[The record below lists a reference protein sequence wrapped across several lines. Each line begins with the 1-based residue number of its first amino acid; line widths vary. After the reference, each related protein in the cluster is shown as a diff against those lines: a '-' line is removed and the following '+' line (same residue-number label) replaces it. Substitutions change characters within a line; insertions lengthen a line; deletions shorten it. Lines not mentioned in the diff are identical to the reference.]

1 MSSELKETI
10 SARDVIEAVA
20 GEGGAA
26 RLLGGRAVAAC
37 GGERIPDS
45 LRRFSSDIDIIIRKQ
60 DRKAVKLA
68 METLGCLPATE
79 FNLLNGKER
88 MIFYAGETKIDVFI
102 ERFRMCHVLDLSARI
117 PLCPFTLPPA
127 DLLLTKLQV
136 VKLERKDM
144 MDTAALLLTVPQGVG
159 NPEAI
164 DTAYLGR
171 LLGADWGLWRTST
184 NTLASVRN
192 EAAALCSSTALGQVL
207 CEAIDM
213 LESAIES
220 APRSLA
226 WKMRAVLGERTP
238 WYELPE
244 EPEVRADPVRRASAS
259 PA

>member
-1 MSSELKETI
+1 MSRKMTGSV

-20 GEGGAA
+20 GQGGAA

-45 LRRFSSDIDIIIRKQ
+45 LRRVSSDIDIIIRKQ

-68 METLGCLPATE
+68 MEALNGVPATE

-88 MIFYAGETKIDVFI
+88 MIFYVGETKIDVFI
-102 ERFRMCHVLDLSARI
+102 ERFRMCHVLDLGARI

-144 MDTAALLLTVPQGVG
+144 MDTAALLLTVPQTAGR
-159 NPEAI
+159 PEAI

-171 LLGADWGLWRTST
+171 LLGADWGLWKTST
-184 NTLASVRN
+184 NTLFAVRS
-192 EAAALCSSTALGQVL
+192 EAAALCGSTALGQVL

-213 LESAIES
+213 LERAIES

-226 WKMRAVLGERTP
+226 WKMRAMLGERTA

-244 EPEVRADPVRRASAS
+244 EPEVRPDPVRRASAS